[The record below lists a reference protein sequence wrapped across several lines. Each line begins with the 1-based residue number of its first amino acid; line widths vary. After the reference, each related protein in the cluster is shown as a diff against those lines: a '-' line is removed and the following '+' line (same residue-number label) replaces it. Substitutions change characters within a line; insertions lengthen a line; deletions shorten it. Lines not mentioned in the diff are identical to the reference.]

1 MSDLDIKVI
10 KEYLED
16 CAISDNFHYEQ
27 YQIELLLNAYD
38 KKNKEIEIIEED
50 KKIEKIGLIN
60 YCETPTEA
68 ILHKK
73 IDEIIDKINK

>member
-38 KKNKEIEIIEED
+38 KKNKEI
-50 KKIEKIGLIN
+50 KRLN
-60 YCETPTEA
+60 NT
-68 ILHKK
+68 
-73 IDEIIDKINK
+73 INKLQKSWREEIKQEIYRTLDIVRSDKE